1 MDAMQLKVRAAFRRR
16 PEACRTA
23 PVLLPFTAMER
34 QAQSWVL
41 GEKIP
46 ARICS
51 PTICPGSALMC
62 LAGVLE
68 DTSWHRRGGERKP
81 RATAACGR
89 GVCDHP
95 ERERGHWCLAGR
107 GSCELVPGCATS
119 RDDKAAVPRAQCTSV
134 VSRWWLRGR
143 GGRARVYMRSLRAP
157 NNGFCRIPYQVRVHH
172 VCAALVSWS
181 YHPSEGAIM

>member
-1 MDAMQLKVRAAFRRR
+1 
-16 PEACRTA
+16 
-23 PVLLPFTAMER
+23 
-34 QAQSWVL
+34 
-41 GEKIP
+41 
-46 ARICS
+46 
-51 PTICPGSALMC
+51 MC

-172 VCAALVSWS
+172 VFAGSRERKAWPLKVHPICTRPLFDECLDRSSVCCLVRCRACARRQPPSFVAGVGRHADVPVHWS
-181 YHPSEGAIM
+181 SQA